1 MNTNHL
7 FITAIL
13 ISLLYFFF
21 KIIENKILS
30 KDDLKLKIV
39 FKDSLLVF
47 LSVVIGLN
55 LIEQIIPLI
64 YEGSELVTNPPVFT
78 DTPGF

>member
-7 FITAIL
+7 FITAIS
-13 ISLLYFFF
+13 ISLLYFLL

-30 KDDLKLKIV
+30 KEELKLKIV
-39 FKDSLLVF
+39 FKDSLFVF

>member
-13 ISLLYFFF
+13 ISLLYFLL
-21 KIIENKILS
+21 KVIENKVLS

-64 YEGSELVTNPPVFT
+64 DEGSELVTNPPVFT

>member
-1 MNTNHL
+1 MNTTQL

-13 ISLLYFFF
+13 ISLLFFLF
-21 KIIENKILS
+21 KIIENKIIS
-30 KDDLKLKIV
+30 KEDIKLKIV

-47 LSVVIGLN
+47 LSVIIGLN
-55 LIEQIIPLI
+55 LIDQLLPLI
-64 YEGSELVTNPPVFT
+64 YESSELVTNPPVFT

>member
-1 MNTNHL
+1 L
-7 FITAIL
+7 
-13 ISLLYFFF
+13 F

-30 KDDLKLKIV
+30 KEDIKIKIV

-47 LSVVIGLN
+47 ISVVIGLN

-64 YEGSELVTNPPVFT
+64 YEGGELVTNPPVFT

>member
-1 MNTNHL
+1 MNTTHL
-7 FITAIL
+7 FISAIL
-13 ISLLYFFF
+13 ISVLYFFF
-21 KIIENKILS
+21 KIIENKIIS
-30 KDDLKLKIV
+30 KENIKIKIV
-39 FKDSLLVF
+39 FKDSLFVF

-64 YEGSELVTNPPVFT
+64 YESGELVTNPPVFT

>member
-1 MNTNHL
+1 MNTTHL
-7 FITAIL
+7 FISALL
-13 ISLLYFFF
+13 ISVLYFFF
-21 KIIENKILS
+21 KIIENKVIS
-30 KDDLKLKIV
+30 RENVKIKIV
-39 FKDSLLVF
+39 FKDSLFVF

-64 YEGSELVTNPPVFT
+64 YEGSDLVTNPPVFT

>member
-21 KIIENKILS
+21 KIIENKIIS
-30 KDDLKLKIV
+30 NDDLKLKIV

>member
-13 ISLLYFFF
+13 ISLLFFLL
-21 KIIENKILS
+21 KVIENKILS

>member
-1 MNTNHL
+1 MNTTHL
-7 FITAIL
+7 FITSIL
-13 ISLLYFFF
+13 ISVLYFLF
-21 KIIENKILS
+21 KVIENKILS
-30 KDDLKLKIV
+30 KEDIKLKIV

-47 LSVVIGLN
+47 ISVVIGLN

-64 YEGSELVTNPPVFT
+64 YEGGELVTNPPVFT